1 MISSIYIVVAEWLSC
16 TYLLEFRQESKIFVS
31 FPSFAKHRPIDELH
45 LFEVMYMYVTEQV
58 EDFRMDSIII

>member
-16 TYLLEFRQESKIFVS
+16 PYVLEFQQESKILAS

-45 LFEVMYMYVTEQV
+45 LFKVIYMYVT
-58 EDFRMDSIII
+58 